1 MRRLLSL
8 GGAALLLAAGLP
20 AAEAGTGGTTTRV
33 SVSSTGAEGNGQTLG
48 ARHGLSA
55 DGRFVVFTSGATTL
69 VPGDDNGSQ
78 DAFLHD
84 RGTGTTSFVGLSSSG
99 ELGIYGSGGPAIS
112 ANGQVVA
119 FGSGSP
125 NLVPDDDNSADD
137 VFLRNLKTGVTTR
150 VSVGHEG
157 QEGNAHAAVFSVS
170 ADGNVRKGGVRFR
183 SASLSRDD
191 EWGIASEAIEE
202 ASKNLVEEL
211 ATAERLDRVSSAAGA
226 SGGIDMRVVRVDG
239 QRAYINVGSAAGIK
253 VGDKF
258 TIHRQG
264 EELIDPAT
272 GMSLGA
278 VEEQVG
284 QGEVVEVQDRFAIIT
299 FTGQAGNA
307 DVIKRAGGGR

>member
-1 MRRLLSL
+1 VQYSVV
-8 GGAALLLAAGLP
+8 GGIDKCP
-20 AAEAGTGGTTTRV
+20 INTTRGGFGRV
-33 SVSSTGAEGNGQTLG
+33 GGSSTNAVGAISL
-48 ARHGLSA
+48 
-55 DGRFVVFTSGATTL
+55 RFIDATT
-69 VPGDDNGSQ
+69 
-78 DAFLHD
+78 A
-84 RGTGTTSFVGLSSSG
+84 
-99 ELGIYGSGGPAIS
+99 E
-112 ANGQVVA
+112 
-119 FGSGSP
+119 
-125 NLVPDDDNSADD
+125 
-137 VFLRNLKTGVTTR
+137 R
-150 VSVGHEG
+150 VI
-157 QEGNAHAAVFSVS
+157 AVS

-183 SASLSRDD
+183 SANLSRDD